1 MEVFVD
7 RKVELQHIDA
17 LCQTLQERKQLL
29 RTPVVEVQGVEGIG
43 KTTLLKQVE
52 ARCHELHLRSIWVDI
67 EKDPANVAQEIITQV
82 QQYTQGEE
90 ASFELSPL
98 SATKVLLEQGP
109 VAMLIDSVD
118 TADSEQLR
126 AIEVFLRDLID
137 YENLF
142 VVLTSRKILPFQ
154 QERSVAKRLITLS
167 LKPLEREHCELYLDQ
182 TVAQIG
188 AEERETIIGW
198 MCGYPLAMKVVTQ
211 AVSSGLDPRT
221 DQGQSA
227 IFSLITEQVINQKV
241 LANVRP
247 EGREEY
253 RGMLQLFAVP
263 RGFNLILMQDLIE
276 TFSPELKRNS
286 SMAYFTLPKEI
297 SDATH
302 VLNWSMVYAGFAVDE
317 PIRAI
322 FLLLLKQEQPARY
335 FAIHAFLAR
344 THLTLA
350 QKFSGSDRVRYMRE
364 CFYHTAC
371 NTVAPSFVED
381 LDQVLNF
388 ILQEPLPTFQQFSEE
403 FSLDKELK
411 EALGSHLG
419 SIQARIDAHQATI
432 HNDLAEE

>member
-7 RKVELQHIDA
+7 RQVELQCIDA

-43 KTTLLKQVE
+43 KTTLLKRVE
-52 ARCHELHLRSIWVDI
+52 ARCQELHLRSIWLDI
-67 EKDPANVAQEIITQV
+67 EKDPANVAQEIIAQV
-82 QQYTQGEE
+82 KQYTQGDT
-90 ASFELSPL
+90 ASIEPSAL

-109 VAMLIDSVD
+109 VALLIDSVD

-126 AIEVFLRDLID
+126 TIEVLLRDLID

-154 QERSVAKRLITLS
+154 EERSVAKRLTTLS
-167 LKPLEREHCELYLDQ
+167 LKPLAHEHCELYVDQ

-188 AEERETIIGW
+188 PEERETIIQW

-211 AVSSGLDPRT
+211 AINNGLDPRT
-221 DQGQSA
+221 DQGQQA
-227 IFSLITEQVINQKV
+227 IFALITEQVINQKV
-241 LANVRP
+241 LANVKP
-247 EGREEY
+247 EERERY

-276 TFSPELKRNS
+276 TFSPELKRTS

-297 SDATH
+297 NDATH
-302 VLNWSMVYAGFAVDE
+302 VLTWKMISAGFTVDE

-335 FAIHAFLAR
+335 FAIHAFLAQAY
-344 THLTLA
+344 LALA
-350 QKFSGSDRVRYMRE
+350 QKLPGSDRIRYIRE
-364 CFYHTAC
+364 YLYHAAC
-371 NTVAPSFVED
+371 NATMPLLAEN
-381 LDQVLNF
+381 LDHVLNF
-388 ILQEPLPTFQQFSEE
+388 IFQEPQPTFLQFLEE
-403 FSLDKELK
+403 FSQDHELK
-411 EALGSHLG
+411 AVLGSHLTA
-419 SIQARIDAHQATI
+419 IQARIDAHQTTI
-432 HNDLAEE
+432 STEE